1 VKHYWD
7 AGSVYAAYLHKPAG
21 GSLIVFIHCKVK
33 HLQDVGSHHA
43 TILQGSLGVSF
54 MVHFIKQASEK
65 DLFIID
71 VNIRVSFQTNMKG
84 Y

>member
-1 VKHYWD
+1 M
-7 AGSVYAAYLHKPAG
+7 LHICTKPAG
-21 GSLIVFIHCKVK
+21 GSFIAFIHCKVK

-65 DLFIID
+65 NLFIID